1 MDSPNMHKFIMTPA
15 IKAVVAGVA
24 GSYLIGG
31 SQKVPLMGM
40 SVSPA
45 VLIGTS
51 AGAASIVSS
60 LSHDYVLE
68 KIKGNRYS
76 DLETRFLAPALT
88 AAASVAVGYA
98 TLGSLDTRA
107 IMELAGLGAGSEI
120 AGDYAHE
127 MIKAA
132 MNGGK
137 QVVAHGM

>member
-1 MDSPNMHKFIMTPA
+1 MDSPTVNKFIVGPA
-15 IKAVVAGVA
+15 VKAVIAGVA

-31 SQKVPLMGM
+31 SAKVPLLGM

-45 VLIGTS
+45 VLIGS
-51 AGAASIVSS
+51 SVGAASLISS
-60 LSHDYVLE
+60 LSHDFVLE
-68 KIKGNRYS
+68 KIKGNRYA

-98 TLGSLDTRA
+98 TLGNLDGRA
-107 IMELAGLGAGSEI
+107 IAELAGLGAASEI

-127 MIKAA
+127 MIKSA